1 MVVQE
6 KKQGGIRICV
16 DLRKLNDA
24 CLHDPFPTP
33 FTDEVLENV
42 GGHEV
47 YSFTDGFSGYHQ
59 IKIAQ
64 EDRYKTTFSTEWGS
78 YQYTVMSFGL
88 KNAPTIFS
96 RVVIAAF
103 KEFIHQFLEVYLDD
117 WTVYSLLKDHVEVL
131 RLMLERCRQCQIS
144 LNIKK
149 CIFRT
154 PFGILL
160 GHIVCKQG
168 LLVDPAKI
176 AVIVNL
182 PPPKIVCQL
191 RATLG
196 HTGYYRKFI
205 KGYAQIT
212 APMEKLLRKD
222 TKFQW
227 NEDCQHGLD
236 TLKEKMVTAPILVF
250 PDWEKTFHVHVDAS
264 AIALGAILAQ
274 PGAGDLDHPIAFAS
288 RKLSESEQNYNTTER
303 EGLAMVYALQKFRH
317 YLLGKHFKMFTD
329 HSTLKYL
336 VNKPVLGGRICRWLL
351 LVSRI

>member
-1 MVVQE
+1 MESIGDYWDEQTLERITELLHEYSDLFPTTFTEMKGIAGELGEMKIPLKPDARPVRQRPYRMNPVYKKKVKEEIDRMLEAGIIEPVEESEWISPMVVQE

-24 CLHDPFPTP
+24 FLHDPFPTP

-42 GGHEV
+42 GGQEA

-59 IKIAQ
+59 IKIAP
-64 EDRYKTTFSTEWGS
+64 EDRYKTTFATEWGS
-78 YQYTVMSFGL
+78 YQYTVMPFGL

-117 WTVYSLLKDHVEVL
+117 WTVFSLLKDHVEVL

-149 CIFRT
+149 CIFGT

-176 AVIVNL
+176 VVIVNL
-182 PPPKIVCQL
+182 PPPKSVCQL

-196 HTGYYRKFI
+196 HTGYYKKFI

-212 APMEKLLRKD
+212 APMEKLLKKD
-222 TKFQW
+222 TIFQW
-227 NEDCQHGLD
+227 NEDCQQD
-236 TLKEKMVTAPILVF
+236 WIL
-250 PDWEKTFHVHVDAS
+250 
-264 AIALGAILAQ
+264 
-274 PGAGDLDHPIAFAS
+274 
-288 RKLSESEQNYNTTER
+288 
-303 EGLAMVYALQKFRH
+303 
-317 YLLGKHFKMFTD
+317 
-329 HSTLKYL
+329 
-336 VNKPVLGGRICRWLL
+336 
-351 LVSRI
+351 